1 MKTPSI
7 QPYLF
12 FAGRCDEAIEFY
24 GAAVGAELE
33 MRMRFNE
40 SPQPLPPGSI
50 PDGFERKVMHA
61 SLRIG
66 NSVVLVSDGKDPGL
80 GFSGFSMSLTLESV
94 EVANRV
100 FGALS
105 EGGRV
110 TMPISQTFWS
120 PCFGMLKDRFGV
132 EWMIGV
138 AQS

>member
-1 MKTPSI
+1 MKSPLI

-24 GAAVGAELE
+24 GQVLGAKLE
-33 MRMRFNE
+33 MRMRFDE

-50 PDGFERKVMHA
+50 PDGFGRKVMHA

-66 NSVVLVSDGKDPGL
+66 NSIVLVSDGRDVGP
-80 GFSGFSMSLTLESV
+80 GFSGFSMSLTYATAGE
-94 EVANRV
+94 ARKA

-105 EGGRV
+105 QGGSV
-110 TMPISQTFWS
+110 TMPISETFWS

-138 AQS
+138 GPA